1 MFNLFGNALNAI
13 SRQNSVVSSF
23 ARDYNEEGINLIDQK
38 NEMHAQQR
46 VLDHNRTL
54 ANNMINNNDSL
65 QSDAQS
71 HIKNTQQKLGQ
82 SAAA

>member
-38 NEMHAQQR
+38 NEMHAQLIGPHGR
-46 VLDHNRTL
+46 VQFDC
-54 ANNMINNNDSL
+54 
-65 QSDAQS
+65 
-71 HIKNTQQKLGQ
+71 
-82 SAAA
+82 